1 MNGGCDDEGA
11 VEGLSVACGKR
22 LGRFL
27 GGISSWTSDL
37 RGNLYTCAILVSSM
51 ATDRQTEVLPLVLY
65 CCRTQV

>member
-1 MNGGCDDEGA
+1 MDGGCDYEGT
-11 VEGLSVACGKR
+11 VEGLSVARGEC

-51 ATDRQTEVLPLVLY
+51 ATDRRR
-65 CCRTQV
+65 CCL